1 MQKSMYS
8 NEITKLATVQQARDR
23 YKVSRGLLMKM
34 ATEYH
39 ALVRLGR
46 FVRIDVEK
54 FDAELE
60 KAMN

>member
-34 ATEYH
+34 AEDYH

-46 FVRIDVEK
+46 FVRIDIEK
-54 FDAELE
+54 FDAGLE